1 LCCKDGKIDKKAK
14 AKVCASTTKKT
25 RRSSLLQTISR
36 DEGETRVPKE
46 SNLPRSSSGGI
57 HLRLSPLEEVNPAET
72 LEAQIIEA
80 PHSIAGS
87 SLVNGSRST
96 LGVSSTFKT
105 TSTPTTDISQPSR
118 RLGDLI
124 ASKPSS
130 NLANLGTNSPQRRMT
145 WNFNDSISDSDDLPL
160 PENLFTK
167 IMPTNRAR
175 SYTKVPSVQISAS
188 SVQSMV
194 DAAVKDETVVE
205 QQRVKGSDI
214 LLGGVAFSIDDIME
228 CVEIV

>member
-1 LCCKDGKIDKKAK
+1 MCCKDGKIDKKAK
-14 AKVCASTTKKT
+14 AKVCTSTTKKT

-36 DEGETRVPKE
+36 DEGETGVPKE
-46 SNLPRSSSGGI
+46 SNLPRSSSVGI

-72 LEAQIIEA
+72 LEAHIIEN

-87 SLVNGSRST
+87 SLVN
-96 LGVSSTFKT
+96 GVSSTFKT

-124 ASKPSS
+124 ASKPWSD
-130 NLANLGTNSPQRRMT
+130 LANLGTNSPQRRMT
-145 WNFNDSISDSDDLPL
+145 WNLNDSISDSDDLPL

-205 QQRVKGSDI
+205 QQRVIGSDI